1 MVDDGEDNESQQSVH
16 NDPKVWGRMV
26 ALMQGLDFV
35 CFTKNE
41 YKFGRSGSCD
51 VRFKD
56 PRISGTHCRIYRK
69 LKDVDSQE
77 FDVFIVDSSANG
89 TYVNGMRLKKNKPVK
104 LESSDKVSLAIRK
117 SKSKQPQ
124 IAVYMFQECDI
135 GSKDHIG
142 RKYEL
147 RKVLGTGACGQ
158 VVEGIERET
167 GKRYA
172 VKIIE
177 KKRLAQNSGGVVS
190 PDSLL
195 REAEILKKV
204 NHTNI
209 TMFKELYQTPKVI
222 YIVMEYVGGGE
233 LLDHILQRGHYSEP
247 ETAAILSQMLNAVNY
262 LHSRNIVHRDLK
274 PENILLVK
282 TNDDGEEEYDGE
294 DFSRIDP
301 LTIKITDFGLAKF
314 LGNEGLRTYCGTPQ
328 YFAPEVLSRKHTV
341 MGQGRYGKAV
351 DMWSIGVILYVLLCG
366 VPPFEDDVL
375 FEQIEG
381 ADFDKTCERWSKIS
395 SQARDLI
402 SKLLI
407 KSPIKRLTALDALK
421 HPFLGKNL
429 EKYYGRT
436 SMTTNSTIDTSTEEF
451 IGTTSISDENDVSA
465 TGQILLSNTAHTK
478 RKRDDDGGVIVSS
491 CSSSSGSAEKRR
503 RVAKKE
509 FHDEEEEVPTRSISS
524 SIDDNNAVVEK
535 TNIAF

>member
-1 MVDDGEDNESQQSVH
+1 M
-16 NDPKVWGRMV
+16 
-26 ALMQGLDFV
+26 
-35 CFTKNE
+35 
-41 YKFGRSGSCD
+41 
-51 VRFKD
+51 
-56 PRISGTHCRIYRK
+56 
-69 LKDVDSQE
+69 
-77 FDVFIVDSSANG
+77 
-89 TYVNGMRLKKNKPVK
+89 
-104 LESSDKVSLAIRK
+104 
-117 SKSKQPQ
+117 
-124 IAVYMFQECDI
+124 
-135 GSKDHIG
+135 
-142 RKYEL
+142 
-147 RKVLGTGACGQ
+147 
-158 VVEGIERET
+158 
-167 GKRYA
+167 
-172 VKIIE
+172 
-177 KKRLAQNSGGVVS
+177 
-190 PDSLL
+190 
-195 REAEILKKV
+195 
-204 NHTNI
+204 
-209 TMFKELYQTPKVI
+209 
-222 YIVMEYVGGGE
+222 
-233 LLDHILQRGHYSEP
+233 
-247 ETAAILSQMLNAVNY
+247 
-262 LHSRNIVHRDLK
+262 
-274 PENILLVK
+274 
-282 TNDDGEEEYDGE
+282 
-294 DFSRIDP
+294 
-301 LTIKITDFGLAKF
+301 
-314 LGNEGLRTYCGTPQ
+314 
-328 YFAPEVLSRKHTV
+328 
-341 MGQGRYGKAV
+341 
-351 DMWSIGVILYVLLCG
+351 ILYVLLCG